1 MSEDPAD
8 ADQATR
14 TIAEDQDG
22 SGPSTADANEAARTT
37 ATDGQSVGRGAD
49 GRQVDDRRVTD
60 EPAPVGSAAT
70 DGEPHDAHA
79 VVDDVTYLAEAER
92 IDVALAVPD
101 GPRDTVSLPVPTDAH
116 LDSRGRRLHQAL
128 FAQGTSLETLQGEH
142 LPVVVEA
149 GDEPSIELRDADA
162 GEETWRERLPR
173 SVADAVPLLEAVSAV
188 VAAVAILPLLAVAA
202 GSVLVGAGGGLA
214 LVVAVGYLIAAGGLL
229 GRAALRS

>member
-1 MSEDPAD
+1 MSEDSAD

-14 TIAEDQDG
+14 TIAEDQDS
-22 SGPSTADANEAARTT
+22 SGPSTADANEAAATM
-37 ATDGQSVGRGAD
+37 TDGQSVDRGGD

-60 EPAPVGSAAT
+60 EPAPVGSAAA
-70 DGEPHDAHA
+70 DGELRATHA

-101 GPRDTVSLPVPTDAH
+101 GPRDTVSLPVPSDAH
-116 LDSRGRRLHQAL
+116 LDSRGRRLHEAL
-128 FAQGTSLETLQGEH
+128 FAQGASLETLQGEH

-162 GEETWRERLPR
+162 DEETWRERLPG
-173 SVADAVPLLEAVSAV
+173 SVADAVPLLEALSAV

-214 LVVAVGYLIAAGGLL
+214 LAVAVGYLIAAGGLL